1 MTAPAVP
8 LRRTQGTA
16 VNDTQRPGL
25 RMTWMDLVRG
35 GAILLVVFWHAASV
49 PDQLLDGAEPGYYV
63 RKLNAALGP
72 FRIPTLLVLS
82 GLLVERSLAK
92 GTRRYV
98 TGKLRHVAWPYAV
111 WLTIIFATMGW
122 LSSLT
127 HVKVWLSGGILWYMV
142 ALLFCYAAAM
152 LRPRWMPWLLFAA
165 LPLAVLWLVE
175 PGIPILDR
183 YLWYGAF
190 FFFGAAVGPHLATIQ
205 TRMPIWAAALL
216 ALVTLGGGYIVAKR
230 LLVSQTPEYLPVS
243 LAGIL
248 FVLWLAPRIPRWPL
262 TRLLE
267 WYGRNSI
274 VMYVG
279 HAFASYATVRVLDV
293 TGTENMPYVI
303 PLMMITTFGVPT
315 LLVLARRRIE
325 WLFVFP
331 ELRRSRPAALAPRHL
346 AVTGT

>member
-1 MTAPAVP
+1 MVLTETKPAAP
-8 LRRTQGTA
+8 
-16 VNDTQRPGL
+16 

-49 PDQLLDGAEPGYYV
+49 PDQLLDGAEPGYYI

-92 GTRRYV
+92 GTWRYV

-127 HVKVWLSGGILWYMV
+127 QVKVWLSGGILWYMV

-205 TRMPIWAAALL
+205 TRMPVWAAALL
-216 ALVTLGGGYIVAKR
+216 ALITLGGGHIVAKR
-230 LLVSQTPEYLPVS
+230 LLVSQTP
-243 LAGIL
+243 
-248 FVLWLAPRIPRWPL
+248 
-262 TRLLE
+262 
-267 WYGRNSI
+267 
-274 VMYVG
+274 
-279 HAFASYATVRVLDV
+279 
-293 TGTENMPYVI
+293 
-303 PLMMITTFGVPT
+303 
-315 LLVLARRRIE
+315 
-325 WLFVFP
+325 
-331 ELRRSRPAALAPRHL
+331 
-346 AVTGT
+346 